1 MMKTLKNFL
10 MLFALTA
17 AMVACSSD
25 DDGDGGNPN
34 PPVEQKDGSID
45 SQTDP
50 DLDATDLRGDVTVDI
65 TLDAATT
72 WVLSGPLRV
81 KDGATLTIQP
91 GTTIRAV
98 AGGTNVFIAI
108 EQGAQIDAA
117 GTSSNPITMTSQSEN
132 PRAGDWGG
140 LLVAGRAPINTGSTA
155 QTEVIGITYGGTA
168 TDDDSGVM
176 TYIKLEYT
184 GARINGEQ
192 EFNGL
197 SLYAVGSQTVINH
210 IAVLFGDDD
219 GIEWFG
225 GTVESDNLLVVNA
238 RDDWFD
244 WTEGWN
250 GGGDNWYGIRA
261 SGYTPTTSDPR
272 GIEGDSNSANND
284 ATPRSNPTING
295 LTLVHAANVEMTDMI
310 KIRRGSA
317 ATITNVLVA
326 LIEDGFAADFIDLN
340 DGSGTADAS
349 TSITGAVGFGIDIT
363 DINNPVSATIEAT
376 QGSTGGADISVFAWT
391 GFDFPTI
398 PNLVE

>member
-25 DDGDGGNPN
+25 DDGDGGTNPN

-50 DLDATDLRGDVTVDI
+50 DLDAADLKGSVTVDI
-65 TLDAATT
+65 TLDAATN
-72 WVLSGPLRV
+72 WVLSGSLRV
-81 KDGATLTIQP
+81 KEGATLTIEP

-98 AGGTNVFIAI
+98 SGGTDVFIAI
-108 EQGAQIDAA
+108 EQGAQINAA
-117 GTSSNPITMTSQSEN
+117 GTSSSPITMTSNAGN
-132 PRAGDWGG
+132 PRGGDWGG
-140 LLVAGRAPINTGSTA
+140 LLIAGRAPINTGDTA
-155 QTEVIGITYGGTA
+155 ETEVVGINYGGSVADDNSGVITY
-168 TDDDSGVM
+168 V
-176 TYIKLEYT
+176 KLEYT
-184 GARINGEQ
+184 GARINGDQ

-197 SLYAVGSQTVINH
+197 SLYGVGSGTVVNH
-210 IAVLFGDDD
+210 VAVFFGEDD

-225 GTVESDNLLVVNA
+225 GTVQSDNLLVVNA
-238 RDDWFD
+238 KDDWFD

-250 GGGDNWYGIRA
+250 GGGDNWYGIRTEDFTDA
-261 SGYTPTTSDPR
+261 TSDPR
-272 GIEGDSNSANND
+272 GIEADSNSRNND

-295 LTLVHAANVEMTDMI
+295 LTLVHASNFEMADMI

-317 ATITNVLVA
+317 ATIDNVLVA
-326 LIEDGFAADFIDLN
+326 LIGDATAGDFIDLN

-363 DINNPVSATIEAT
+363 DINNPVSATIEAIE
-376 QGSTGGADISVFAWT
+376 GATGGADVTVFAWT
-391 GFDFPTI
+391 GFTFPAI
-398 PNLVE
+398 AN